1 MCTILVKIITH
12 TCVLQIVNY
21 SFFAIVGL
29 IIFGLSFS
37 SAYAHTTSNVPFA
50 SAYAHTTIEVGHYE
64 IEVGWQD
71 EPPVVGILNAITIDI
86 REPGDVEGASMGIT
100 NAFRNLD
107 ATVISGGASKVLDI
121 NTDPRPGHY
130 YAKIIPTKTGSLEV
144 KLEGKING
152 IEINEV
158 IPIEDVE
165 STSILDFPATSGSS
179 SGQEV
184 TALKNA
190 VTSLQKDV
198 SSIKS
203 QVGGIDTSSG
213 NFDAETAYNFGV
225 FGISLG
231 AAGVILAIIAMVKRK

>member
-1 MCTILVKIITH
+1 M
-12 TCVLQIVNY
+12 QIVKY
-21 SFFAIVGL
+21 AFFAIVGL
-29 IIFGLSFS
+29 VVLGFGF
-37 SAYAHTTSNVPFA
+37 TF
-50 SAYAHTTIEVGHYE
+50 AYAHTTIQIDPYE

-86 REPGDVEGASMGIT
+86 REPGDVEGVSTGVI
-100 NAFRNLD
+100 NAFKKLD
-107 ATVISGGASKVLDI
+107 ASVVSGGASKVLDI

-144 KLEGKING
+144 KLVGEING
-152 IEINEV
+152 VQINTI

-165 STSILDFPATSGSS
+165 STSVLDFPPTSTSS

-190 VTSLQKDV
+190 VTSLQQDI
-198 SSIKS
+198 SSIKAQGS
-203 QVGGIDTSSG
+203 TSTGSDEGI
-213 NFDAETAYNFGV
+213 AYNFAV

-231 AAGVILAIIAMVKRK
+231 AAGVILAIIAMVRRK

>member
-1 MCTILVKIITH
+1 M
-12 TCVLQIVNY
+12 NY

-29 IIFGLSFS
+29 VVFGLSFS
-37 SAYAHTTSNVPFA
+37 SV
-50 SAYAHTTIEVGHYE
+50 YAHTTIEVGHYE

>member
-12 TCVLQIVNY
+12 TYVLQIVNY
-21 SFFAIVGL
+21 SFFAIAGL

-37 SAYAHTTSNVPFA
+37 AAYAHTTSNVPFA

-86 REPGDVEGASMGIT
+86 REPGDVEGTSMGIT

-144 KLEGKING
+144 KLVGEING
-152 IEINEV
+152 IQINEV

-165 STSILDFPATSGSS
+165 STSVLDFPTTSGSS

-184 TALKNA
+184 TAIKNA
-190 VTSLQKDV
+190 VTSLQKDI

>member
-1 MCTILVKIITH
+1 M
-12 TCVLQIVNY
+12 QIVKY
-21 SFFAIVGL
+21 AFFAIVGL
-29 IIFGLSFS
+29 VVLGFGF
-37 SAYAHTTSNVPFA
+37 TF
-50 SAYAHTTIEVGHYE
+50 AYAHTTIQIDPYE

-86 REPGDVEGASMGIT
+86 REPGDVEGVSTGVI
-100 NAFRNLD
+100 NAFKKLD
-107 ATVISGGASKVLDI
+107 ASVVSGGASKVLDI

-144 KLEGKING
+144 KLVGEING
-152 IEINEV
+152 VQINTI

-165 STSILDFPATSGSS
+165 STSVLDFPPTSTSS

-190 VTSLQKDV
+190 VTSLQQDI
-198 SSIKS
+198 SSIKAQGS
-203 QVGGIDTSSG
+203 TSTDSDEGI
-213 NFDAETAYNFGV
+213 AYNFAV

-231 AAGVILAIIAMVKRK
+231 AAGVILAIIAMVRRK

>member
-1 MCTILVKIITH
+1 M
-12 TCVLQIVNY
+12 QIVKY
-21 SFFAIVGL
+21 AFFAIMGL
-29 IIFGLSFS
+29 VVLGFGF
-37 SAYAHTTSNVPFA
+37 TF
-50 SAYAHTTIEVGHYE
+50 AYAHTTIQIDPYE
-64 IEVGWQD
+64 IEIGWQD

-86 REPGDVEGASMGIT
+86 REPGDVEGVSTGVI
-100 NAFRNLD
+100 NAFKKLD
-107 ATVISGGASKVLDI
+107 ASVVSGGASKVLDI

-144 KLEGKING
+144 KLVGEING
-152 IEINEV
+152 VQINTI

-165 STSILDFPATSGSS
+165 STSVLDFPPTSTSS

-190 VTSLQKDV
+190 VTSLQQDI
-198 SSIKS
+198 SSIKVQGS
-203 QVGGIDTSSG
+203 TSTGSDEGI
-213 NFDAETAYNFGV
+213 AYNFAV

>member
-1 MCTILVKIITH
+1 M
-12 TCVLQIVNY
+12 NY
-21 SFFAIVGL
+21 SFFAIAGL

-37 SAYAHTTSNVPFA
+37 AAYAHTTSNVPFA

-86 REPGDVEGASMGIT
+86 REPGDVEGTSMGIT

-152 IEINEV
+152 IEVNAV

-165 STSILDFPATSGSS
+165 STSILDFPVTSGSS

>member
-1 MCTILVKIITH
+1 M
-12 TCVLQIVNY
+12 NY
-21 SFFAIVGL
+21 PLFALAGL
-29 IIFGLSFS
+29 IVLGFS
-37 SAYAHTTSNVPFA
+37 IPFAYAHTTV
-50 SAYAHTTIEVGHYE
+50 EVGQYE

-86 REPGDVEGASMGIT
+86 REPGDVEGVSMGIT
-100 NAFRNLD
+100 SAFKNLQ
-107 ATVISGGASKVLDI
+107 ASVVSGGASKVLDI

-130 YAKIIPTKTGSLEV
+130 YAKIIPTKIGSLEI
-144 KLEGKING
+144 KLQGEINGVKINN
-152 IEINEV
+152 I
-158 IPIEDVE
+158 IPVEDVE
-165 STSILDFPATSGSS
+165 STSVLDFPATSGSS
-179 SGQEV
+179 SGQV
-184 TALKNA
+184 VALTNA

>member
-1 MCTILVKIITH
+1 M
-12 TCVLQIVNY
+12 NY
-21 SFFAIVGL
+21 PLFALAGL
-29 IIFGLSFS
+29 IVLGFS
-37 SAYAHTTSNVPFA
+37 IPF
-50 SAYAHTTIEVGHYE
+50 AYAHTTIEVGPYQ

-86 REPGDVEGASMGIT
+86 REPGDVEGVSMGIT
-100 NAFRNLD
+100 SAFKNLQ
-107 ATVISGGASKVLDI
+107 ASVVSGGASKVLDI

-130 YAKIIPTKTGSLEV
+130 YAKIIPTKIGSLEI
-144 KLEGKING
+144 KLQGEINGVKINN
-152 IEINEV
+152 I

-165 STSILDFPATSGSS
+165 STSVLDFPATSGSS
-179 SGQEV
+179 SGQV
-184 TALKNA
+184 LALTNA

-198 SSIKS
+198 SLIKS

-231 AAGVILAIIAMVKRK
+231 AAGVILATIAMVKRK

>member
-21 SFFAIVGL
+21 SFFAIAGL

-37 SAYAHTTSNVPFA
+37 AAYAHTTSNVPFA

-158 IPIEDVE
+158 IVIEDVE

-190 VTSLQKDV
+190 VTSIQKDV

>member
-1 MCTILVKIITH
+1 M
-12 TCVLQIVNY
+12 NY
-21 SFFAIVGL
+21 SFFAIAGL

-37 SAYAHTTSNVPFA
+37 SAYAHTT
-50 SAYAHTTIEVGHYE
+50 IEVGPYE

-71 EPPVVGILNAITIDI
+71 EPPVVGILNAITIDV
-86 REPGDVEGASMGIT
+86 REPGDVEGTSMGIT

-144 KLEGKING
+144 KLVGEING

-165 STSILDFPATSGSS
+165 STSVLDFPATSGSS
-179 SGQEV
+179 SGQV
-184 TALKNA
+184 VALKNA

-213 NFDAETAYNFGV
+213 NFDAEAAYNFGV
-225 FGISLG
+225 FGMSLG

>member
-1 MCTILVKIITH
+1 MGLV
-12 TCVLQIVNY
+12 VL
-21 SFFAIVGL
+21 G
-29 IIFGLSFS
+29 FGF
-37 SAYAHTTSNVPFA
+37 TF
-50 SAYAHTTIEVGHYE
+50 AYAHTTIQVDPYE

-86 REPGDVEGASMGIT
+86 REPGDVEGVSTGVI
-100 NAFRNLD
+100 NAFKKLD
-107 ATVISGGASKVLDI
+107 ASVVSGGASKVLDI

-144 KLEGKING
+144 KLVGEING
-152 IEINEV
+152 VQINTI

-165 STSILDFPATSGSS
+165 STSVLDFPPTSTSS

-190 VTSLQKDV
+190 VTSLQQDI
-198 SSIKS
+198 SSIKAQGS
-203 QVGGIDTSSG
+203 TSTGSDEGI
-213 NFDAETAYNFGV
+213 AYNFAV

-231 AAGVILAIIAMVKRK
+231 AAGVILAIIAMVRRK

>member
-1 MCTILVKIITH
+1 M
-12 TCVLQIVNY
+12 QIVKY
-21 SFFAIVGL
+21 AFFAIMGL
-29 IIFGLSFS
+29 VVLGFGF
-37 SAYAHTTSNVPFA
+37 TF
-50 SAYAHTTIEVGHYE
+50 AYAHTTIQIDPYE
-64 IEVGWQD
+64 IEIGWQD

-86 REPGDVEGASMGIT
+86 REPGDVEGVSTGVI
-100 NAFRNLD
+100 NAFKKLD
-107 ATVISGGASKVLDI
+107 ASVVSGGASKVLDI

-144 KLEGKING
+144 KLVGEING
-152 IEINEV
+152 VQINTI

-165 STSILDFPATSGSS
+165 STSVLDFPPTSTSS

-190 VTSLQKDV
+190 VTSLQQDI
-198 SSIKS
+198 SSIKAQGS
-203 QVGGIDTSSG
+203 TSTGSDEGI
-213 NFDAETAYNFGV
+213 AYNFAV